1 MGKEENA
8 RFLVM
13 IATSEQLQ
21 VVRGEVMKAM
31 EVLKGAEK
39 DFDMQKYL
47 LDRMKLKLQT
57 VEK

>member
-1 MGKEENA
+1 LGKEENA

-13 IATSEQLQ
+13 IAIPEQLQ
-21 VVRGEVMKAM
+21 VVRGEVMKVM

-57 VEK
+57 AEK